1 MWLYVNNIYTI
12 SHDVHKLRFKLPR
25 RTNRILTEK
34 KKPTD
39 NDQSWYNLYSDGWCE
54 QGGRTAN
61 DVNSPQS
68 VILSKKYR
76 NTLYSVMITI
86 NGTSTSDF
94 GNTYVITARNITT
107 TSFIIGNYNSGSGSN
122 NYYQWQAC
130 GYTST
135 TTSQY
140 LEIYLN

>member
-1 MWLYVNNIYTI
+1 MLFNDVRKLI
-12 SHDVHKLRFKLPR
+12 SRFKLPR
-25 RTNRILTEK
+25 RTNRILIEK
-34 KKPTD
+34 KEPTD
-39 NDQSWYNLYSDGWCE
+39 NDPSFYNLYSDGYCE

-61 DVNSPQS
+61 NVNSPQS
-68 VILSKKYR
+68 VTLSKEYK

-135 TTSQY
+135 KFIQH
-140 LEIYLN
+140 LEMYCN